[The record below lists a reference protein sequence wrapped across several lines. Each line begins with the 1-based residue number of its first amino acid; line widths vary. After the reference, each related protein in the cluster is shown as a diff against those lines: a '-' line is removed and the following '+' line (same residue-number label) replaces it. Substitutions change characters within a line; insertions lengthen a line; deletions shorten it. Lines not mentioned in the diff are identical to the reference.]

1 MWRWDRENFTGK
13 PKGALAGD
21 PADVLPGT
29 LAVQL
34 VQHMIYEKFLKEDT
48 TT

>member
-1 MWRWDRENFTGK
+1 MWRLDRENFIGK
-13 PKGALAGD
+13 PGGTLAGD
-21 PADVLPGT
+21 PVDVLLGT

-34 VQHMIYEKFLKEDT
+34 VQRMRYEKFLKEDT

>member
-13 PKGALAGD
+13 PGGALAGD
-21 PADVLPGT
+21 PVDVLLGT
-29 LAVQL
+29 MAVQL
-34 VQHMIYEKFLKEDT
+34 VQRMRYEKFLKEGT